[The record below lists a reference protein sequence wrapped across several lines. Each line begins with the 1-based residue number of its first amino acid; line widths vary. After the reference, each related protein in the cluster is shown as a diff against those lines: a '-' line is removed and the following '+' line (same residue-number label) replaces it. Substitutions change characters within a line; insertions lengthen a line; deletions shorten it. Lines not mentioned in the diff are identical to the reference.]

1 MRLLISIVLILFFVA
16 MIGFLTTN
24 LDSRVNV
31 TIWSTKYEDVPT
43 FYVVLASFILGFV
56 FTAIIAVAEGARSR
70 LENLRLRRE
79 IRKQETELNFLR
91 TQPPVA
97 TRPEPDAL
105 EAAGP
110 VDGRPE
116 QVADPAGHLPSAPV
130 YGMDEEDVDPEPD
143 DDIYTGGRAV

>member
-24 LDSRVNV
+24 LDSRVNI
-31 TIWSTKYEDVPT
+31 TIWSTQYADVPT
-43 FYVVLASFILGFV
+43 FYVVLVSFILGFV

-70 LENLRLRRE
+70 LENHRLRRE

-97 TRPEPDAL
+97 AAPEPDAL
-105 EAAGP
+105 EAHAAGEGLAP
-110 VDGRPE
+110 RGSAA
-116 QVADPAGHLPSAPV
+116 ADHLPSAPV
-130 YGMDEEDVDPEPD
+130 YGMDDGELAPEPD
-143 DDIYTGGRAV
+143 DDIYSGGRAV